1 MTVRVLLV
9 DDPGPAREVA
19 GLLAV
24 EDGVEMAASAA
35 SAAEALTALDRWPVD
50 VVLLA
55 ASLPDGDGLAL
66 CRELRTRAPDLR
78 CLLLTVSADENA
90 LFDAVLA
97 GASGLADRRGAGLLE
112 AVRIVGSGGSLLDQ
126 RTTATLLERLRRER
140 DTRDPLAQLTA
151 REREVLDLIGE
162 GLPNRQ
168 ISVALRLADK
178 VVKSHVS
185 HLMGKLGLQRRT
197 QLVELAARLRASGD
211 PSPG

>member
-1 MTVRVLLV
+1 VTVRVLLV
-9 DDPGPAREVA
+9 DDPGRAREVA

-24 EDGVEMAASAA
+24 EDGVEIVESAA
-35 SAAEALTALDRWPVD
+35 SAAEALTAVDRRPVD

-55 ASLPDGDGLAL
+55 ESLPDGDGLAL
-66 CRELRTRAPDLR
+66 CRELRTREPDLR

-90 LFDAVLA
+90 LLDAVMA

-126 RTTATLLERLRRER
+126 RTTAELLDRLRRER
-140 DTRDPLAQLTA
+140 DTRDPLAELTV
-151 REREVLDLIGE
+151 REREVLDLIGA

-197 QLVELAARLRASGD
+197 QLVELAARLRAGGD
-211 PSPG
+211 PSPD